1 MDIRQKISLFFR
13 RASKKELK
21 QVTASS
27 YMGGRPALR
36 SRSKPM
42 LLSAVYRCVDLI
54 SDSIAVLP
62 LIVYRKDARGFKS
75 EAVDHPC
82 YQLLN
87 LEPNED
93 MTRYIFMKTMAT
105 SVLLTG
111 NAYAYIERDSKLQVQ
126 QLVYIPSDQVDIEF
140 VPDVNGINR
149 KRYRVNGFSRLVE
162 PRDMIHIL
170 NFTYDGIKGVSTITH
185 AAQTLGIATSEEQ
198 YVDEFVGG
206 GGAVTG
212 TLKVEGARLSKE
224 QKDDIYN
231 VWSSRT
237 NPITGNR
244 NGLVILEHNM
254 TYTPISVSPK
264 DAQLLESR
272 QFSVIQIARFFSV
285 NPVKLFDLSKSSY
298 ATVEATQLQY
308 LTDTALAVIT
318 KFEQEFQRKVFL
330 PSEQLRYVAEFDT
343 SVILRTDKA
352 AQAAYW
358 RDMSNIGA
366 ATPNEIRR
374 PMNLPPLEAGDNAF
388 IQINMQTLDAAVRR
402 SEIDEPTEIP
412 VPAQEPTEKQINK
425 NKKNVKSRKN

>member
-1 MDIRQKISLFFR
+1 MNITDKISLFFR
-13 RASKKELK
+13 KATKKELS
-21 QVTASS
+21 QVTAGSFS
-27 YMGGRPALR
+27 GGRQVLA

-62 LIVYRKDARGFKS
+62 LIVYRKDSRGFKA
-75 EAVDHPC
+75 EATNHPC

-93 MTRYIFMKTMAT
+93 MTRYVFMKTMAT
-105 SVLLTG
+105 SVLLRG
-111 NAYAYIERDSKLQVQ
+111 NAYAYIERDSRSEVQ
-126 QLVYIPSDQVDIEF
+126 QLVYIPADEVDIEF
-140 VPDVNGINR
+140 VPDGNGIPR
-149 KRYRVNGFSRLVE
+149 KRYRVNGFKSLVE
-162 PRDMIHIL
+162 PKDMIHIL
-170 NFTYDGIKGVSTITH
+170 NFTYDGIKGVSTLTH
-185 AAQTLGIATSEEQ
+185 AAQTLGIATAGEEHVSEFLQ
-198 YVDEFVGG
+198 G

-231 VWSSRT
+231 VWNSRT
-237 NPITGNR
+237 NPISGNR

-254 TYTPISVSPK
+254 TYTPIAVSPK

-272 QFSVIQIARFFSV
+272 AFTTLEVGRFFSV
-285 NPVKLFDLSKSSY
+285 NPIKLFDLSKSSY

-308 LTDTALAVIT
+308 LTDTALAIIT
-318 KFEQEFQRKVFL
+318 KFEQEIQRKVFL
-330 PSEQLRYVAEFDT
+330 RSEQDTYVAEFDT

-374 PMNLPPLEAGDNAF
+374 PMNLPPLPAGDNAF
-388 IQINMQTLDAAVRR
+388 IQINMQTLDAAVAA
-402 SEIDEPTEIP
+402 SEQVITT
-412 VPAQEPTEKQINK
+412 PAPIEEVKPKTNTK
-425 NKKNVKSRKN
+425 NGKSRKSKGDA

>member
-1 MDIRQKISLFFR
+1 MNLIDKTLSFIR

-27 YMGGRPALR
+27 YMGGRAVLA

-62 LIVYRKDARGFKS
+62 CVVYRKDNRGFKS
-75 EAVDHPC
+75 EAIEHPC
-82 YQLLN
+82 YQILN

-93 MTRYIFMKTMAT
+93 MTRYVFMKTMAT

-111 NAYAYIERDSKLQVQ
+111 NAYAYIERDSALKVQ
-126 QLVYIPSDQVDIEF
+126 QLVYIPSDQVNIEF
-140 VPDVNGINR
+140 IPDGNGINR
-149 KRYRVNGFSRLVE
+149 KRYRVNGFTKVVE
-162 PRDMIHIL
+162 PKDMIHIL
-170 NFTYDGIKGVSTITH
+170 NFTYDGVQGVSTLTH
-185 AAQTLGIATSEEQ
+185 AAQTLGIATSGEEH
-198 YVDEFVGG
+198 VSEFLQG

-224 QKDDIYN
+224 QKDEIYN
-231 VWSSRT
+231 VWNART
-237 NPITGNR
+237 NPISGNR

-254 TYTPISVSPK
+254 TYTPIAVSPK
-264 DAQLLESR
+264 DSQLLESR
-272 QFSVIQIARFFSV
+272 MFSVIEIARFFSV

-308 LTDTALAVIT
+308 LTDTALAIIT
-318 KFEQEFQRKVFL
+318 KFEQEIQRKVFL
-330 PSEQLRYVAEFDT
+330 RSEQNSYVAEFDT

-374 PMNLPPLEAGDNAF
+374 PMNLPPLPAGDNAF
-388 IQINMQTLDAAVRR
+388 IQINMQTLDAAVAA
-402 SEIDEPTEIP
+402 SEQVVTA
-412 VPAQEPTEKQINK
+412 PAPIEEVKPKTNTK
-425 NKKNVKSRKN
+425 NGKSRKSKGDA

>member
-1 MDIRQKISLFFR
+1 MNVVDKISLFFR
-13 RASKKELK
+13 KATKKELS
-21 QVTASS
+21 QVTAGTFS
-27 YMGGRPALR
+27 GGRQVLA

-62 LIVYRKDARGFKS
+62 LVVYRKDSRGFKS
-75 EAVDHPC
+75 EATDHPC

-93 MTRYIFMKTMAT
+93 MTRYVFLKTMAT
-105 SVLLTG
+105 SVLLRG
-111 NAYAYIERDSKLQVQ
+111 NAYAYIERDSRSEVQ
-126 QLVYIPSDQVDIEF
+126 QLVYIPADEVDIEF
-140 VPDVNGINR
+140 VPDGNGIPR
-149 KRYRVNGFSRLVE
+149 KRYRVNGFKSLVE
-162 PRDMIHIL
+162 PKDMIHVL
-170 NFTYDGIKGVSTITH
+170 NFTYDGVKGVSTLTH
-185 AAQTLGIATSEEQ
+185 AAQTLGIATAGEEHVSEFLQ
-198 YVDEFVGG
+198 G

-231 VWSSRT
+231 VWNSRT
-237 NPITGNR
+237 NPISGNR

-254 TYTPISVSPK
+254 TYTPIAVSPK

-272 QFSVIQIARFFSV
+272 TFTTLEIGRFFSV
-285 NPVKLFDLSKSSY
+285 NPIKLFDLSKSSY

-308 LTDTALAVIT
+308 LTDTALAIIT
-318 KFEQEFQRKVFL
+318 KFEQEIQRKVFL
-330 PSEQLRYVAEFDT
+330 RSEQDTYVAEFDT

-374 PMNLPPLEAGDNAF
+374 PMNLPPLPAGDNAF
-388 IQINMQTLDAAVRR
+388 IQINMQTLDAAVAA
-402 SEIDEPTEIP
+402 SEQVITT
-412 VPAQEPTEKQINK
+412 PAPIEEVKPKTNK
-425 NKKNVKSRKN
+425 NGKSRKSKGDS

>member
-1 MDIRQKISLFFR
+1 MNFRKAISTFFR
-13 RASKKELK
+13 RASRQELS
-21 QVTASS
+21 QVTAGSFV
-27 YMGGRPALR
+27 GGRPALA

-62 LIVYRKDARGFKS
+62 LVVYEKDSRGFKS
-75 EAVDHPC
+75 EAVEHPC
-82 YQLLN
+82 YTLLN

-93 MTRYIFMKTMAT
+93 MTRYVFMKTMAT

-111 NAYAYIERDSKLQVQ
+111 NAYAYIERDENLRVL
-126 QLVYIPSDQVDIEF
+126 QLVYIPSNQVNIEF
-140 VPDVNGINR
+140 VPDDNGINR
-149 KRYRVNGFSRLVE
+149 KRYRINGFKQLVE
-162 PRDMIHIL
+162 PRDMIHVL
-170 NFTYDGIKGVSTITH
+170 NFTYDGIKGVSTLTH
-185 AAQTLGIATSEEQ
+185 AAQTLGIATAEEEHVSE
-198 YVDEFVGG
+198 FIAS

-212 TLKVEGARLSKE
+212 ALKVEGARLSKE
-224 QKDDIYN
+224 QKDEIYS
-231 VWSSRT
+231 VWNSRT
-237 NPITGNR
+237 NPISGNR

-254 TYTPISVSPK
+254 SYTPIAISPK
-264 DAQLLESR
+264 DSELLSSR
-272 QFSVIQIARFFSV
+272 EFSVIQIARFFSV

-330 PSEQLRYVAEFDT
+330 LSERNRYVAEFDT

-358 RDMSNIGA
+358 RDLSNIGA

-374 PMNLPPLEAGDNAF
+374 PMNLPPLPAGDEAF
-388 IQINMQTLDAAVRR
+388 IQINMQTLDAAVRQ
-402 SEIDEPTEIP
+402 SSAVEPAL
-412 VPAQEPTEKQINK
+412 PAEPAPKAKQS
-425 NKKNVKSRKN
+425 KKQ